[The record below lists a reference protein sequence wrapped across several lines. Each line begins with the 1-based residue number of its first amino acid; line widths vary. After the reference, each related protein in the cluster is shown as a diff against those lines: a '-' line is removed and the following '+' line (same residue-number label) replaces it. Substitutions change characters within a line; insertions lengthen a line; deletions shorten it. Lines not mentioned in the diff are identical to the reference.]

1 MFIALNGQLGSG
13 KTALCALFRDLDGY
27 DIFSTGKIQRE
38 YANELGI
45 STLELNERSK
55 TDYSYD
61 YAIDKKLM
69 DYGEANRG
77 KNIVFDSRMAWHFLE
92 DVYKVHLLIRPATA
106 ADRVFG
112 KRESKE
118 ETYKS
123 REEAMSELV
132 KRRDM
137 ENDRYNKVYNVNMYD
152 FRNYDLI
159 LDTTKLTP
167 EETYKIILREAS
179 KKTKEQAVYVA
190 PNNIYPS
197 RKKDV
202 YSIEEAEQLLL
213 KELNACTRIPTMSL
227 IKIGENLFTYEK
239 ENLLLACNLAD
250 LKLIKA
256 DKVYTEDEILPNG
269 QKAIDYIEA
278 TMEDIKEWEMLNNF
292 SFDFY
297 PENIK

>member
-1 MFIALNGQLGSG
+1 MLKILLGVKIMFIALNGQLGSG

-69 DYGEANRG
+69 DYGEANKG
-77 KNIVFDSRMAWHFLE
+77 KNIVFDSRMAWHFLK

-118 ETYKS
+118 ETYKIIS
-123 REEAMSELV
+123 RES
-132 KRRDM
+132 
-137 ENDRYNKVYNVNMYD
+137 
-152 FRNYDLI
+152 
-159 LDTTKLTP
+159 
-167 EETYKIILREAS
+167 S
-179 KKTKEQAVYVA
+179 KKENVVYVA

-197 RKKDV
+197 NTKETYSLDQAKEVLKIMDV
-202 YSIEEAEQLLL
+202 YTQ
-213 KELNACTRIPTMSL
+213 IPTMSL

-250 LKLIKA
+250 IKLIKA
-256 DKVYTEDEILPNG
+256 DKVYTEEEILPNG
-269 QKAIDYIEA
+269 QKAIDYIKSSM
-278 TMEDIKEWEMLNNF
+278 TDIREWEKLNNF
-292 SFDFY
+292 TFDFY

>member
-69 DYGEANRG
+69 DYGEANKG
-77 KNIVFDSRMAWHFLE
+77 KNIVFDSRMAWHFLN

-167 EETYKIILREAS
+167 EETYQIILRESS
-179 KKTKEQAVYVA
+179 KRENVVYVA

-197 RKKDV
+197 NPKETYSVDQAKEVLKIMDV
-202 YSIEEAEQLLL
+202 Y
-213 KELNACTRIPTMSL
+213 THIPTMSL
-227 IKIGENLFTYEK
+227 IKIGENLFAYEK

-250 LKLIKA
+250 IKLIKA
-256 DKVYTEDEILPNG
+256 DKVYTEEEILPNG
-269 QKAIDYIEA
+269 QKAIDYIKA
-278 TMEDIKEWEMLNNF
+278 TMADIKEWEKLNNF
-292 SFDFY
+292 TFDFY